1 LGNEKVYHI
10 KKEKSM
16 VSSAGVKNKKIA
28 FLCEFLIK
36 KLIYLFAFFNYRM
49 GNAKLTLFAV

>member
-1 LGNEKVYHI
+1 MYHI

-16 VSSAGVKNKKIA
+16 VSSVGVKNKKIA

-36 KLIYLFAFFNYRM
+36 KTNLSFCVF
-49 GNAKLTLFAV
+49 